1 MNITAKLI
9 STENG
14 RRVSLQ
20 RNGETQDLSIPF
32 GPSGSAAGANGGE
45 YLLLALA
52 TCYSNDLY
60 HEADK
65 RGISV
70 EQLEVEVEIHFGV
83 EGEPARNVVYRVR
96 LIADAPE
103 QQLRELV
110 NFIDR
115 VAEVHNTLRLGIPV
129 ILNRVEAI
137 SV

>member
-1 MNITAKLI
+1 MNIIAKLI
-9 STENG
+9 STDNG
-14 RRVSLQ
+14 RRVSL
-20 RNGETQDLSIPF
+20 RRDGETQDLSIPF
-32 GPSGSAAGANGGE
+32 GSPGSATGASGGE

-60 HEADK
+60 READK
-65 RGISV
+65 RGITV
-70 EQLEVEVEIHFGV
+70 EQLEVEVEIQFGV

-96 LIADAPE
+96 LMADAPE
-103 QQLRELV
+103 QQLREMV

-115 VAEVHNTLRLGIPV
+115 VAEIHNTLRLGIPV